1 MHLFL
6 NKKVWIL
13 EEAKYD
19 ISSEQ
24 EFLILT

>member
-6 NKKVWIL
+6 KKKVWIL

>member
-6 NKKVWIL
+6 KKKVWIL
-13 EEAKYD
+13 EEDKYD
-19 ISSEQ
+19 VSSEQ

>member
-1 MHLFL
+1 MYLF
-6 NKKVWIL
+6 KKMKIWIL

>member
-1 MHLFL
+1 MYLF
-6 NKKVWIL
+6 KKMKVWIL

>member
-1 MHLFL
+1 MHLFKK
-6 NKKVWIL
+6 NKVWIL
-13 EEAKYD
+13 EEAKYE